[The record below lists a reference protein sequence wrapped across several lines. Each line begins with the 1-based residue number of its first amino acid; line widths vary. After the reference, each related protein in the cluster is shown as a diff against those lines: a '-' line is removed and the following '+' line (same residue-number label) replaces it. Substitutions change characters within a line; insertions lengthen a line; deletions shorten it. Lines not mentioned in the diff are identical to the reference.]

1 MSDRLEAILDSVT
14 VGIVAVDA
22 HARVE
27 RQNAEASRILGLSA
41 GATAGRTLGDVLGV
55 SHPLAELAARVLE
68 SQGELAVHACS
79 LPRLRGGPLL
89 LVDLGGAPLCMGDAL
104 EGAVLTLRDRTIHRE
119 LEALVDERLRD
130 ELFEQLAAG
139 IAHEIRNPLSGIRG
153 AAELLESKLGDP
165 ALARY
170 PQLIRAETDRIT
182 RLLDDLA
189 ELTHGG
195 DLRPRAVN
203 LHQVLD
209 NMLALASHSP
219 EWRGLEIVREYDPS
233 IPELELDPDRITQVF
248 LNLTRNAAQ
257 AMQGGGRLCL
267 QTRYEGLFQI
277 GSAHEDRQR
286 VVRVDVEDTGPGIP
300 VEDLPHIFTPFFT
313 RRAGGGGLGLAIAQH
328 WVVRHGGRIGVARSD
343 STGTRMSVKLP
354 ARRSA

>member
-1 MSDRLEAILDSVT
+1 VSDRLEAILDSLT

-22 HARVE
+22 HGRVE

-41 GATAGRTLGDVLGV
+41 GATAGRSLADVLGAA
-55 SHPLAELAARVLE
+55 HPLAELAGRVLE
-68 SQGELAVHACS
+68 SQRELALHAAS

-89 LVDLGGAPLCMGDAL
+89 LVDLGAAPLALGDTF

-130 ELFEQLAAG
+130 ELYEQLAAG

-153 AAELLESKLGDP
+153 AAELLARKLGDSE
-165 ALARY
+165 LARY
-170 PQLIRAETDRIT
+170 PQLIRAETDRI
-182 RLLDDLA
+182 RSLLDDLA
-189 ELTHGG
+189 QLTHGG

-209 NMLALASHSP
+209 NMLTLASEAP

-248 LNLTRNAAQ
+248 LNLVRNAAQ
-257 AMQGGGRLCL
+257 AMEGRGRLRL

-277 GSAHEDRQR
+277 GSAHEERQR
-286 VVRVDVEDTGPGIP
+286 VVRVDVEDTGPGIRS
-300 VEDLPHIFTPFFT
+300 EDLPHIFTPFFT
-313 RRAGGGGLGLAIAQH
+313 RRTGGGGLGLAIAQH

-343 STGTRMSVKLP
+343 AQGTRMSVKLP
-354 ARRSA
+354 ARRPA